1 MHLAEELQ
9 KDGDLLVQESLVE
22 VICDTSFLIH
32 LATRKIKNIDSVNT
46 EIGQIQFV
54 VPSVVLN
61 ELRKLS
67 KTQKKKQ
74 DAVTTL
80 EFARNLKTTE
90 MSGKFADQAIIERVR
105 KRGGIIATL
114 DSELKNKIKSLNGS
128 VMSFSSDKIVLES

>member
-1 MHLAEELQ
+1 
-9 KDGDLLVQESLVE
+9 LVE

-32 LATRKIKNIDSVNT
+32 LATRKINNIDSVNT

-67 KTQKKKQ
+67 KTQKKKH

-80 EFARNLKTTE
+80 EFARNLKTTQ
-90 MSGKFADQAIIERVR
+90 MSGKFADQAIIERVI

-114 DSELKNKIKSLNGS
+114 DSELKNKIKNSGGS
-128 VMSFSSDKIVLES
+128 IMSVSNDKIVLES

>member
-1 MHLAEELQ
+1 M
-9 KDGDLLVQESLVE
+9 VE

-32 LATRKIKNIDSVNT
+32 LYTRKIKNLDSVNT

-54 VPSVVLN
+54 VPSAVLN

-74 DAVTTL
+74 DAITTL
-80 EFARNLKTTE
+80 EFARKLKTTQ

-105 KRGGIIATL
+105 KRGGIIATV
-114 DSELKNKIKSLNGS
+114 DKELKNKIKRLGGS

>member
-1 MHLAEELQ
+1 M
-9 KDGDLLVQESLVE
+9 VE

-46 EIGQIQFV
+46 EIGQIEFV

-90 MSGKFADQAIIERVR
+90 VSGKFADQAIIERVR
-105 KRGGIIATL
+105 KHGGIIATL
-114 DSELKNKIKSLNGS
+114 DSELKNKIKNSGGS
-128 VMSFSSDKIVLES
+128 IMSVSNDKIVLES

>member
-1 MHLAEELQ
+1 M
-9 KDGDLLVQESLVE
+9 VE

-46 EIGQIQFV
+46 EIGQIEFV

-105 KRGGIIATL
+105 KRGGIIATV
-114 DSELKNKIKSLNGS
+114 DNELKNKIKNLGGS

>member
-1 MHLAEELQ
+1 M
-9 KDGDLLVQESLVE
+9 VE

-46 EIGQIQFV
+46 EIGQIEFV

-90 MSGKFADQAIIERVR
+90 MSGKFADQAIIDHIRNH
-105 KRGGIIATL
+105 GGMTATM
-114 DSELKNKIKSLNGS
+114 DKELKNKIKSLNGS
-128 VMSFSSDKIVLES
+128 IISFSNDRIVLES